1 MTGSSP
7 DLSTAGRAQ
16 RGFPLRLL
24 LLGFAIAS
32 MAAGLYAGLVRLGVP
47 LPATATLVEVHGP
60 LMICGVFG
68 TLISLERAVAIGLA
82 WPFSAPAGF
91 AVSALLLLSGV
102 PAAATFM
109 SLAASV
115 AFLAATAWIAK
126 KQAALFTLV
135 LVAGAAMLVTGC
147 LAWWLGSGV
156 GDIAAW
162 WLGFL
167 VATIAAERLE
177 LSRVIGPGL
186 FAQWFFVLSLAVL
199 VAGAAFGLNSPAGR
213 VLLGAGLTAMAGW
226 LVRYDVA
233 RRTVRLSG
241 QTRYMA
247 TAMLAGY
254 AWLGATGAILLSG
267 WSGPFSYDLA
277 LHGVL
282 IGFVLSMVFGHAL
295 IILPAIARVTL
306 SYRPALYVP
315 LAALHAGVASRVA
328 GDMLELEF
336 LRISSGPLT
345 ALALVGFALTLALRR
360 RGRGG

>member
-1 MTGSSP
+1 MV
-7 DLSTAGRAQ
+7 R
-16 RGFPLRLL
+16 RGFPLRPL

-32 MAAGLYAGLVRLGVP
+32 MAAGLYAGMARLGVP
-47 LPATATLVEVHGP
+47 LPATDALLEVHGP

-82 WPFSAPAGF
+82 WPFCAPAGF
-91 AVSALLLLSGV
+91 AVSALLLLSG
-102 PAAATFM
+102 ASGAATFM
-109 SLAASV
+109 SLAASMV
-115 AFLAATAWIAK
+115 FLAATAWIAA

-135 LVAGAAMLVTGC
+135 LAAAAAMLVAGC
-147 LAWWLGSGV
+147 LAWWLGNGV
-156 GDIAAW
+156 SDIAAW

-177 LSRVIGPGL
+177 LSRVIRPGRL
-186 FAQWFFVLSLAVL
+186 AQWLFVFSLAVL
-199 VAGAAFGLNSPAGR
+199 VAGAALGLNSPPGR
-213 VLLGAGLTAMAGW
+213 VLLGAGLTAMAAW

-233 RRTVRLSG
+233 RRTVRLPG
-241 QTRYMA
+241 QPRYMA

-254 AWLGATGAILLSG
+254 AWLGVTGAILSSG

-295 IILPAIARVTL
+295 IILPAIVRVTL
-306 SYRPALYVP
+306 RYRPALHLP
-315 LAALHAGVASRVA
+315 LAALHMGVALRVA

-336 LRISSGPLT
+336 LRVSSGPLT
-345 ALALVGFALTLALRR
+345 AVALLGFALTLALSRRR
-360 RGRGG
+360 RGG